1 MRPLALAPL
10 LLGLVQVSCSSGGED
25 PFTVGAAASATD
37 ALGEAVARWNASPE
51 ARRGARASFAAS
63 STVAR
68 QLEAGAPFEVVVSA
82 DRAWIERL
90 QEADLVDPASVTVL
104 ASNALVLAV
113 RGDDADLIAPL
124 GPASVRAGATLP
136 ASLAGARWCAGDPEH
151 VPAGN
156 YAREALRALGWWE
169 TVEPALVAVRDVRAA
184 VRLVELGEVD
194 LCVAYASDVHGRDL
208 VSVPLDGA
216 LHRPVQLV
224 AAAAADAGDEAREFL
239 AALSAP
245 EAPAFGA
252 AMGFLPA
259 AGAR

>member
-1 MRPLALAPL
+1 MKLRALIPL
-10 LLGLVQVSCSSGGED
+10 LLGMAQLSCSSGEQA

-37 ALGEAVARWNASPE
+37 ALGEAVARWNASPK

-90 QEADLVDPASVTVL
+90 ESADLVDPASVTVL
-104 ASNALVLAV
+104 ASNALVLVA
-113 RGDDADLIAPL
+113 RAEDAGLLAPL
-124 GPASVRAGATLP
+124 GPAPVRAGTTLP
-136 ASLAGARWCAGDPEH
+136 ASLAGARWCTGDPEH
-151 VPAGN
+151 VPAGSF
-156 YAREALRALGWWE
+156 AREALRALGWWG

-194 LCVAYASDVHGRDL
+194 LCVAYATDVHGRDL
-208 VSVPLDGA
+208 ASVPLDGA

-239 AALSAP
+239 AALSGTGAS
-245 EAPAFGA
+245 AFGA
-252 AMGFLPA
+252 DMGFLPA
-259 AGAR
+259 GEAR

>member
-1 MRPLALAPL
+1 MRPLALGPL
-10 LLGLVQVSCSSGGED
+10 LLGLVQMSCSTGGEA

-37 ALGEAVARWNASPE
+37 ALGEAVARWNASPK
-51 ARRGARASFAAS
+51 ARRGARVSFAAS

-90 QEADLVDPASVTVL
+90 EEADLVDPASVTVL
-104 ASNALVLAV
+104 ARNALVLAV
-113 RGDDADLIAPL
+113 REEDADLLASL
-124 GPASVRAGATLP
+124 GPASICAGRTLP
-136 ASLAGARWCAGDPEH
+136 GSLAGARWCAGDPEH
-151 VPAGN
+151 VPAGS
-156 YAREALRALGWWE
+156 YGREALRALGWWE

-184 VRLVELGEVD
+184 VRLVELGEAD

-208 VSVPLDGA
+208 ASVPLDGA

-224 AAAAADAGDEAREFL
+224 AAAAMEASAEAREFL
-239 AALSAP
+239 AALAAP
-245 EAPAFGA
+245 GAPAFGA

-259 AGAR
+259 GEAR